1 MSDRLPVWAAADGVR
16 LAVRLTPKAS
26 AERIVGLA
34 DEADGG
40 VVLKVAVTAA
50 PEGGKANAALLKL
63 LARAFRLP
71 ARDFAVVRGLS
82 DRRKIVAVTRA
93 PAALAAPLRE
103 GVPQRSRARSAA
115 HRA

>member
-1 MSDRLPVWAAADGVR
+1 MSGRLPFSATADGVR

-50 PEGGKANAALLKL
+50 PEHGKANAALVRL
-63 LARAFRLP
+63 LAETFHLP
-71 ARDFAVVRGLS
+71 PRDFSVVRGLT
-82 DRRKIVAVTRA
+82 DRRKLVAVAGA
-93 PAALAAPLRE
+93 PAALAARLTEGLR
-103 GVPQRSRARSAA
+103 PWSRA
-115 HRA
+115 

>member
-1 MSDRLPVWAAADGVR
+1 MPERQPFAATSDGVR

-63 LARAFRLP
+63 LARAFGLP
-71 ARDFAVVRGLS
+71 ARDFAVVRGVS
-82 DRRKIVAVTRA
+82 DRRKIVAVTGA
-93 PAALAAPLRE
+93 PAALAARLRE
-103 GVPQRSRARSAA
+103 GLRPWSRA
-115 HRA
+115 

>member
-1 MSDRLPVWAAADGVR
+1 MTGRLPFSATADGVR

-50 PEGGKANAALLKL
+50 PENGKANAALVRL
-63 LARAFRLP
+63 LAYTFHLP
-71 ARDFAVVRGLS
+71 PRDLSVVRGLT
-82 DRRKIVAVTRA
+82 DRRKVVAVAGA
-93 PAALAAPLRE
+93 PAALTARITEGLR
-103 GVPQRSRARSAA
+103 PWSRA
-115 HRA
+115 

>member
-1 MSDRLPVWAAADGVR
+1 VPERQPFAATSDGVR

-34 DEADGG
+34 DEAGGG
-40 VVLKVAVTAA
+40 VVLKVAVPAA

-71 ARDFAVVRGLS
+71 ARDFAVVRGAS
-82 DRRKIVAVTRA
+82 DRRKIVAVTGA
-93 PAALAAPLRE
+93 PAALAARLKEGLR
-103 GVPQRSRARSAA
+103 PWSRA
-115 HRA
+115 

>member
-1 MSDRLPVWAAADGVR
+1 MSGRLPFSAAADGVR

-50 PEGGKANAALLKL
+50 PENGKANAALVKL
-63 LARAFRLP
+63 LARAFDLP
-71 ARDFAVVRGLS
+71 RRDFSVVRGATE
-82 DRRKIVAVTRA
+82 RRKVVAVTGA
-93 PAALAAPLRE
+93 PAALAARIVEGLR
-103 GVPQRSRARSAA
+103 PWSRV
-115 HRA
+115 

>member
-1 MSDRLPVWAAADGVR
+1 VADRQPFSETADGVR

-26 AERIVGLA
+26 AERIIGLA

-50 PEGGKANAALLKL
+50 PEAGKANAALLKL

-71 ARDFAVVRGLS
+71 PRDFSVVRGLT
-82 DRRKIVAVTRA
+82 DRRKVVAVTGA
-93 PAALAAPLRE
+93 PAALAARIAEGLR
-103 GVPQRSRARSAA
+103 PWSRV
-115 HRA
+115 

>member
-1 MSDRLPVWAAADGVR
+1 MSDRLPFAAAADGVR

-50 PEGGKANAALLKL
+50 PESGKANAALLKL

-71 ARDFAVVRGLS
+71 ARDFVVVRGVS
-82 DRRKIVAVTRA
+82 DRRKVVAVTGA
-93 PAALAAPLRE
+93 PAALAARLRE
-103 GVPQRSRARSAA
+103 GLRPWSRA
-115 HRA
+115 

>member
-1 MSDRLPVWAAADGVR
+1 VPERQPFAATSDGVR

-71 ARDFAVVRGLS
+71 ARDFAVVRGQS
-82 DRRKIVAVTRA
+82 DRRKTVAVTGA
-93 PAALAAPLRE
+93 PAALAARISEGLR
-103 GVPQRSRARSAA
+103 PWSRA
-115 HRA
+115 

>member
-1 MSDRLPVWAAADGVR
+1 MSDRLPFAAAADGVR
-16 LAVRLTPKAS
+16 LTVRLTAKAS

-63 LARAFRLP
+63 LARAFRLQ
-71 ARDFAVVRGLS
+71 ARDFAVVRGQS
-82 DRRKIVAVTRA
+82 DRRKIVAVTGA
-93 PAALAAPLRE
+93 PGALVDRLRE
-103 GVPQRSRARSAA
+103 GLRPWSRA
-115 HRA
+115 

>member
-1 MSDRLPVWAAADGVR
+1 MPERQPFAAASDGVR

-26 AERIVGLA
+26 TERILGLA

-63 LARAFRLP
+63 LARAFGLP
-71 ARDFAVVRGLS
+71 ARDFAVVRGAQN
-82 DRRKIVAVTRA
+82 RRKVVAVTGA
-93 PAALAAPLRE
+93 PAALAARITEGLR
-103 GVPQRSRARSAA
+103 PWSRA
-115 HRA
+115 